1 MSFETI
7 RQGHLGIKNREMVIN
22 PSCRAFQRL
31 EVKRWRNNQQDE
43 DEAAS
48 NAERRAKAD
57 LKKKKSQVK
66 TVFQERRRLCQIPL
80 ETKMKIRKSTLNIH
94 WKD

>member
-31 EVKRWRNNQQDE
+31 EVERWRNNQQDE

-57 LKKKKSQVK
+57 LKKNKSSEDSISRK
-66 TVFQERRRLCQIPL
+66 E
-80 ETKMKIRKSTLNIH
+80 ETLSNTFRN
-94 WKD
+94 